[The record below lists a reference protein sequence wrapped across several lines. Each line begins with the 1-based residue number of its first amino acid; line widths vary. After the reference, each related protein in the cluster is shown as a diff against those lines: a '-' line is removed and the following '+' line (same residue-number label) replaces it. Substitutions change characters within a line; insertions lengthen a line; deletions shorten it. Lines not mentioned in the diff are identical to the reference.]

1 MNGGKKNNFKILFHA
16 QLLKILNI
24 KKKTSEQRINKQIW
38 KDEEE
43 V

>member
-1 MNGGKKNNFKILFHA
+1 MNGGKKNNFKMLFYA